1 MTDTTTLTTPR
12 GGDWPESDFLRQLVA
27 VVRAEDGH
35 GSWEDKS
42 DADLLAEFILTP
54 EERREMPIM
63 GDPDPDTVWRLE
75 KFYDAIGL
83 LIERQTG
90 CMATP
95 MSKFSHE
102 GFGRMVLI
110 AGRLVVVSKH
120 LRDIHRFGFPTWAK
134 LAEAGD
140 KLTAD
145 AVATIATYPD
155 AARA

>member
-1 MTDTTTLTTPR
+1 MIASTETTTLR
-12 GGDWPESDFLRQLVA
+12 GGDWPDSAFLGQLVA
-27 VVRAEDGH
+27 VIRAEDGH
-35 GSWEDKS
+35 GAWEDKT

-54 EERREMPIM
+54 EERRELPIM

-83 LIERQTG
+83 QIEKRTG

-102 GFGRMVLI
+102 GFGRIVLI

-134 LAEAGD
+134 LAEAGE

-145 AVATIATYPD
+145 AVAMINTYPE

>member
-1 MTDTTTLTTPR
+1 MTDTQTLTAR
-12 GGDWPESDFLRQLVA
+12 GGDWPDSAFLKQLVA

-35 GSWEDKS
+35 GAWDNKTDPE
-42 DADLLAEFILTP
+42 LLSEFILTA
-54 EERREMPIM
+54 EERRDMPIM

-75 KFYDAIGL
+75 KFYAAIGL
-83 LIERQTG
+83 LIERQSG

-110 AGRLVVVSKH
+110 AGKLVVLSKH
-120 LRDIHRFGFPTWAK
+120 LRDIHRFGFASWAK
-134 LAEAGD
+134 LAEAGE

-145 AVATIATYPD
+145 AVATIETYPD